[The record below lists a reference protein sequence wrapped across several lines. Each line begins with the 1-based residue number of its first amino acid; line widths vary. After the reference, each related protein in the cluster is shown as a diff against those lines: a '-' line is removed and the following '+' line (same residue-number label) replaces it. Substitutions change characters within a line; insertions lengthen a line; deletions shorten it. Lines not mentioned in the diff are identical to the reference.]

1 MKPVLRIGQSVPA
14 IATGQWQLHWYGQ
27 VVSAPQAAVTPFIY
41 AFFHRVERLA
51 SGALRHH
58 KESRR
63 VILPITDTPAFPLG
77 TVVSEGDVLEAE
89 ELSPKF
95 TFDEITIDFSRE
107 NIHVFS
113 RLGPEDVDQ
122 GLLREEP
129 FHLGLGRNTAATDWR
144 YDSLLLRVE
153 GSDGSPPYVFPCMSI
168 FQFFWAP
175 TSKWAQLMV
184 DGRFSDSEHY
194 LFNQARSHL
203 SADRTRAM
211 LWLRQWM
218 KDEDVPFLA
227 SIAFDSYAMDRGA
240 DIYRFLALG
249 SRAQGP
255 HFIRALPPFEGQMS
269 LQVLRSRV
277 RTDSSD
283 FWLIQHIESC
293 GYRSSIQNISFD
305 RDNDGRSMD
314 DVFAGVDP
322 DKLPIERKQLFPT
335 PSASVLDLSH
345 LPHRSSSGESEVD
358 VGWMGSRFPNL
369 KNIPCEKLPQTDTTY
384 QSVEQAT
391 SRMAMWEREVSSL
404 GDSASAGELAASAN
418 LRAHQHKELLKT
430 ESARQTLGDVS
441 LVASTLLASSGDLVE
456 IEGQAY
462 SVDVE
467 SVFPGEPVGDY
478 FLVPLEPRPQR
489 NPAWRYVDAEKSQ
502 RKRGLCLRIAFQRLG
517 EDERYVRYLLDFE
530 PRMGTQNSML
540 FLWSHDGQGLRDEM
554 QALSQIVWCISRK
567 ESTALSADELQG
579 LCSRTRKHTSTDASL
594 LLGEI
599 YLAANRFE

>member
-14 IATGQWQLHWYGQ
+14 IATGKWQLHWYGQ

-95 TFDEITIDFSRE
+95 TLDEITIDFSRD
-107 NIHVFS
+107 NIQVFS
-113 RLGPEDVDQ
+113 RLGLEDQDT
-122 GLLREEP
+122 GPLLEEP
-129 FHLGLGRNTAATDWR
+129 FHLRPGSITAAADRR
-144 YDSLLLRVE
+144 YDSLLLKVG
-153 GSDGSPPYVFPCMSI
+153 GSNGSLPYVFPCMTI
-168 FQFFWAP
+168 FRFFWAP
-175 TSKWAQLMV
+175 TNKWAQLMV

-194 LFNQARSHL
+194 LFNQARTSL
-203 SADRTRAM
+203 SADGTRAM

-240 DIYRFLALG
+240 DIYRYLAQG
-249 SRAQGP
+249 SRARGP

-269 LQVLRSRV
+269 LQVLKSRV
-277 RTDSSD
+277 KTGSSE
-283 FWLIQHIESC
+283 FWLVQLIKSC
-293 GYRSSIQNISFD
+293 GYRSSIQEISFD
-305 RDNDGRSMD
+305 RDNDGRSLD
-314 DVFAGVDP
+314 DVLAGNDS
-322 DKLPIERKQLFPT
+322 DKLPMERRQLLPT
-335 PSASVLDLSH
+335 PSMSVLELSH
-345 LPHRSSSGESEVD
+345 LPHRSSSGESDVVVD
-358 VGWMGSRFPNL
+358 QMGARFPNL
-369 KNIPCEKLPQTDTTY
+369 EAIPCEKLPQTDTAY
-384 QSVEQAT
+384 QSAEQAAGRLAT
-391 SRMAMWEREVSSL
+391 FERRISSL
-404 GDSASAGELAASAN
+404 GDSASASELAAGAI
-418 LRAHQHKELLKT
+418 LRAHQHKELLRS